1 MKPRPGDV
9 FCVYNRSLERYTA
22 CQVTKVKEKGVVELV
37 LDWTGDRPLSP
48 EELPALRPLAV
59 DYLFWSGGYDLTNV
73 PPTVPGNYIRV
84 GNIPPLVE
92 EDSRSYSGWD
102 GGYSIA
108 RQRWWDSIPEEKRRA
123 FKAAAAGR
131 GEVEIGGQPVKERTS
146 KIRDD
151 LIPFGDCREL
161 RPLRCLTALEC
172 TRWHP
177 GLVEYLKETP
187 FLIDLRLENHGQKRL
202 DLRGTTV
209 RRLLIDPEGLEE
221 LWLGERTSSLC
232 LTTTAGEDCVIHAP
246 AAGEGLGIDFK
257 RTVQRHPE
265 LPALTSVSCT
275 GVEELDLLELQRWY
289 PGLRSLR
296 LWGKPGHLQNFRE
309 LKGFSELET
318 FTTVDLF
325 GFTGEEVPPPEELPH
340 LTWLWMSSLPEDA
353 ARAARRLYKK
363 REGLDLWITK
373 ARKPEWLAEN
383 LENPFRHWDGMEG
396 VPAGAAKRAAG
407 LYKKLRK
414 ELLRLAGEQPQDA
427 QAQAE
432 AAVTAFVKPFNR
444 MRFIETEE
452 REDVYSALCG
462 LLEELPE
469 GALDRRALV
478 DAFEAERDF

>member
-9 FCVYNRSLERYTA
+9 FCVYNRTLERYTA

-37 LDWTGDRPLSP
+37 LDWTGPQPLSP
-48 EELPALRPLAV
+48 EELPVLRPLVV

-73 PPTVPGNYIRV
+73 PLTVPGNYIRV

-102 GGYSIA
+102 GGHTIA

-146 KIRDD
+146 KVRDD

-209 RRLLIDPEGLEE
+209 RRLLIDPEGL
-221 LWLGERTSSLC
+221 
-232 LTTTAGEDCVIHAP
+232 
-246 AAGEGLGIDFK
+246 
-257 RTVQRHPE
+257 
-265 LPALTSVSCT
+265 
-275 GVEELDLLELQRWY
+275 
-289 PGLRSLR
+289 
-296 LWGKPGHLQNFRE
+296 
-309 LKGFSELET
+309 
-318 FTTVDLF
+318 
-325 GFTGEEVPPPEELPH
+325 
-340 LTWLWMSSLPEDA
+340 
-353 ARAARRLYKK
+353 
-363 REGLDLWITK
+363 
-373 ARKPEWLAEN
+373 AEN

-414 ELLRLAGEQPQDA
+414 ELLRLAGEQPEDA

-432 AAVTAFVKPFNR
+432 AAVTAFVRPFNR

-469 GALDRRALV
+469 SALDRRALV